1 MTVCVL
7 AGCSY
12 AGSDGASS
20 SSPDPV
26 NMVNWFD
33 AIVFC
38 NKLSIAC
45 GLKPV
50 YSYNFGNGERTNPDD
65 WFKDENNLSDSVPTS
80 EFNSNFANWRD
91 EIKIN
96 LKANGYRLPTDAEW
110 EFAARGG
117 DLNEK
122 DENEKLIWF
131 YTYSG
136 SDSSSEVAW
145 CPRTGESKTGTNV
158 VGGMQ
163 KANRLGI
170 YDMSGN
176 VSEWCNDYYYEI
188 SENVNKDDSNYLDQD
203 GYVNNPMIVSSNNAR
218 RLRGGNWSS
227 TEGNSG
233 VYFRGEGWAAFG
245 RDKSYGFRLVRSTQ

>member
-20 SSPDPV
+20 TSPDPV
-26 NMVNWFD
+26 TMVNWFD

-50 YSYNFGNGERTNPDD
+50 YSYNFGNGEMTNPDD
-65 WFKDENNLSDSVPTS
+65 WFKDEN
-80 EFNSNFANWRD
+80 
-91 EIKIN
+91 
-96 LKANGYRLPTDAEW
+96 
-110 EFAARGG
+110 
-117 DLNEK
+117 
-122 DENEKLIWF
+122 ENLIWF

-136 SDSSSEVAW
+136 SGSSSEVAW

-188 SENVNKDDSNYLDQD
+188 SEKVNKDDSNYLDQD
-203 GYVNNPMIVSSNNAR
+203 GYVNNPMIVSFNNAR

-227 TEGNSG
+227 TEENSG